1 MPLPEFSYVTTVQD
15 NATPAGILTAGAEG
29 TILTVYP
36 ATRTYMIEFY
46 EPLRC
51 VETVAWDNVV
61 PVGLDDIPLPEPS
74 YEDRLRTRERFIAIV
89 RRKLGERGYAGD
101 GLEAK
106 LQEIIAKLRP
116 LSPT

>member
-74 YEDRLRTRERFIAIV
+74 VPGSVAHARTVHSDRPAQARRTGLR
-89 RRKLGERGYAGD
+89 RRW
-101 GLEAK
+101 
-106 LQEIIAKLRP
+106 P
-116 LSPT
+116 